1 MPQPPKHRILLV
13 DDDRGLRHVLSALLQ
28 DAGHRVESAGDGP
41 EALEMLGRDSPFD
54 LVLLDIGLPSMSGL
68 DVLAR
73 VRELPSPPLV
83 IVMTADDTSAT
94 LLEAV
99 RRQAYRYLR
108 KPFPPSAIVEVV
120 SEAAAPTAALSI
132 EVISARPEWLELVAP
147 CTLEM
152 ADRIQSFVMHLE
164 ANLSEAVREAVAQ
177 AFRELLTNAIE
188 WGGKLDP
195 DRKVRIACVRTPR
208 MLLYRIAD
216 PGEGFDI
223 DKLRHA
229 AIMNPDDDPMRHLS
243 VREQQGLRPGGFGL
257 AMTRSLVDD
266 LIYNEARNEV
276 LLIKYLDDGEDGEQD
291 QRITQELACVGGL
304 RPRSRDGCLDKASV
318 GEITETSELWG

>member
-1 MPQPPKHRILLV
+1 MPQPAKHRILLV

-28 DAGHRVESAGDGP
+28 EAGHRVESAGDGP
-41 EALEMLGRDSPFD
+41 EALEMLGEGSSFD

-68 DVLAR
+68 EVLAR

-120 SEAAAPTAALSI
+120 TEAAVPAAALSI
-132 EVISARPEWLELVAP
+132 EVISAKPEWLELVAP

-195 DRKVRIACVRTPR
+195 NRKVRISCVRTPR
-208 MLLYRIAD
+208 LLLYRIAD

-243 VREQQGLRPGGFGL
+243 VREEKGLRPGGFGL

-276 LLIKYLDDGEDGEQD
+276 LLIKYLDVEG
-291 QRITQELACVGGL
+291 
-304 RPRSRDGCLDKASV
+304 K
-318 GEITETSELWG
+318 

>member
-1 MPQPPKHRILLV
+1 MPQPATHRILLV
-13 DDDRGLRHVLSALLQ
+13 DDDRGLRHVLSAFLQ
-28 DAGHRVESAGDGP
+28 EAGHRVESAGDGP
-41 EALEMLGRDSPFD
+41 EALEMLGEGSTFD

-73 VRELPSPPLV
+73 ARDLPSPPLV

-120 SEAAAPTAALSI
+120 NEAAAPTAALSI
-132 EVISARPEWLELVAP
+132 DVISAKPEWLELVAP

-152 ADRIQSFVMHLE
+152 ADRIQSFVMHLD

-195 DRKVRIACVRTPR
+195 NRKVRISCVRTPR
-208 MLLYRIAD
+208 LLLYRIAD

-243 VREQQGLRPGGFGL
+243 VREEKGLRPGGFGL

-276 LLIKYLDDGEDGEQD
+276 LLIKYLD
-291 QRITQELACVGGL
+291 AGG
-304 RPRSRDGCLDKASV
+304 D
-318 GEITETSELWG
+318 